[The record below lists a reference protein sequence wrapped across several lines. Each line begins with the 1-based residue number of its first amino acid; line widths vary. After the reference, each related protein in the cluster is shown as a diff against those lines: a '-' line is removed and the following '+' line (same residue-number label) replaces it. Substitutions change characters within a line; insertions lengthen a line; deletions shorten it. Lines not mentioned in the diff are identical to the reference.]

1 RYRDEHVRA
10 LWFADRQAM
19 TNRARLALDWGADP
33 GQKRLAVSYLRLRRL
48 LDVSDRKEHTNL
60 SFISNFSEVR
70 ASRIKSEQKSRTT
83 ITISADPDQLT
94 QMATFQTA
102 TAELP
107 LLQWLHGGK
116 V

>member
-1 RYRDEHVRA
+1 MCRYRDEHVRA

-19 TNRARLALDWGADP
+19 TNCARLSLDWGPDP

-70 ASRIKSEQKSRTT
+70 ARCVI
-83 ITISADPDQLT
+83 AG
-94 QMATFQTA
+94 
-102 TAELP
+102 AEAVI
-107 LLQWLHGGK
+107 LLLFLCF
-116 V
+116 VTCEFVY

>member
-1 RYRDEHVRA
+1 MDHFSRYRDEHVRA

-19 TNRARLALDWGADP
+19 TNCARLTLDWGPDP

-70 ASRIKSEQKSRTT
+70 AR
-83 ITISADPDQLT
+83 
-94 QMATFQTA
+94 
-102 TAELP
+102 
-107 LLQWLHGGK
+107 
-116 V
+116 